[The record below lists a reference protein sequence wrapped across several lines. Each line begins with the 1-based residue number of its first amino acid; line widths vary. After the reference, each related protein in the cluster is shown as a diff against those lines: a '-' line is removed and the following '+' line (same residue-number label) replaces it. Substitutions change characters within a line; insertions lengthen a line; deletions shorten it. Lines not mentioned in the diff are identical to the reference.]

1 MQGTLDSAPD
11 ALNQNQVIKI
21 DSPLVQATARAV
33 YCQVEEQEPD
43 FRYAIGVQFITVA
56 FKKSRGTFV
65 SKSG

>member
-21 DSPLVQATARAV
+21 DSPLVQTTARAV

-43 FRYAIGVQFITVA
+43 FRYAIGVQFITV
-56 FKKSRGTFV
+56 V